1 MSKALVMNGIQE
13 KPGRQDERAVYPA
26 EGIHNFKIPKKTVP
40 IFGTFFYSIPTRHLE
55 QQSIQHIFLLCRS
68 LLQMPMTK
76 FNYGIDKLTTAK
88 AIEISSGKLNAA
100 LSDEAVR
107 KIQSSQRNVQRIVE
121 DNKTVYGV
129 NTGFGILANTKI
141 SEENTATLQHK
152 ILQSHS
158 VGVGSA
164 VPQEIAKLMLITK
177 VHALA
182 QGYSG
187 VQLQT
192 VERILW
198 HLENGVIPVVPAQ
211 GSVGA
216 SGDLAPLAH
225 LFLPLIGLGEVY
237 YQGTVHTALDVLKK
251 LSVTA
256 IHLGPKEGLAL
267 INGTQ
272 FILAYAVKAVQRIH
286 NCLEAADIIG
296 AMSLEALTGTKA
308 PFDERLHNLRPF
320 AGNRLVAQRLRLLLK
335 DSAIMQSHVDCGR
348 VQDPYSLRCMP
359 QVHGASRNAWLHL
372 KELTEIEL
380 NAVTD
385 NPIIF
390 SADDTISGGNFHGQS
405 LALPLDYACFA
416 SAEIGNISDRR
427 CYLLLEGKWGLP
439 MLLMKNV
446 GLNSGFMI
454 PQYTTAALVTEN
466 KTLCFPA
473 SADSIPTSLGQE
485 DHVSMGSISGRK
497 LDKVLDNLEYI
508 LAIEL
513 LTACQAIEFRRP
525 LKSGEILEFT
535 HEYVRKFVSF
545 AEEDR
550 IFANDIEQIK
560 NIIADFSFVGRVSQ
574 FAESRGVNLNKEFD
588 QFNLYSQE

>member
-1 MSKALVMNGIQE
+1 M
-13 KPGRQDERAVYPA
+13 
-26 EGIHNFKIPKKTVP
+26 
-40 IFGTFFYSIPTRHLE
+40 
-55 QQSIQHIFLLCRS
+55 
-68 LLQMPMTK
+68 
-76 FNYGIDKLTTAK
+76 
-88 AIEISSGKLNAA
+88 
-100 LSDEAVR
+100 
-107 KIQSSQRNVQRIVE
+107 
-121 DNKTVYGV
+121 
-129 NTGFGILANTKI
+129 
-141 SEENTATLQHK
+141 
-152 ILQSHS
+152 
-158 VGVGSA
+158 
-164 VPQEIAKLMLITK
+164 MLITK

-182 QGYSG
+182 HGYSG
-187 VQLQT
+187 VRLET
-192 VERILW
+192 MERILW
-198 HLENGVIPVVPAQ
+198 HIENEVIPVVPEK

-225 LFLPLIGLGEVY
+225 LFLPLIGLGEVFY
-237 YQGTVHTALDVLKK
+237 KGTRHKAQEVLNKFSLK
-251 LSVTA
+251 P
-256 IHLGPKEGLAL
+256 IQLGPKEGLAL

-272 FILAYAVKAVQRIH
+272 FILAYAVRAVQRLH

-308 PFDERLHNLRPF
+308 PFDERLHELRPF
-320 AGNRLVAQRLRLLLK
+320 AGNKLVAHRLRLLLR

-390 SADDTISGGNFHGQS
+390 SVDDTISGGNFHGQP

-416 SAEIGNISDRR
+416 AAEIGNISDRR

-466 KTLCFPA
+466 KTFCFPA

-497 LDKVLDNLEYI
+497 LNMVLDNLEYI

-525 LKSGEILEFT
+525 LKSGAILEFA
-535 HEYVRKFVSF
+535 HEYVRRFVSF

-550 IFANDIEQIK
+550 IFANDIQQIK
-560 NIIADFSFVGRVSQ
+560 NIISDFSFVEKINEFSLSIGI
-574 FAESRGVNLNKEFD
+574 ELNDTSSFY
-588 QFNLYSQE
+588 F

>member
-1 MSKALVMNGIQE
+1 MSKEFQ
-13 KPGRQDERAVYPA
+13 
-26 EGIHNFKIPKKTVP
+26 
-40 IFGTFFYSIPTRHLE
+40 
-55 QQSIQHIFLLCRS
+55 
-68 LLQMPMTK
+68 
-76 FNYGIDKLTTAK
+76 YGIDELTTGK
-88 AIEISSGKLNAA
+88 ALAIAA
-100 LSDEAVR
+100 GTLKGVLSQEARQRVTA
-107 KIQSSQRNVQRIVE
+107 SQQQVQQIVNE
-121 DNKTVYGV
+121 NKTVYGIT
-129 NTGFGILANTKI
+129 TGFGILANTKI
-141 SEENTATLQHK
+141 SEEDTRTLQHK

-158 VGVGSA
+158 VGVGDPIP
-164 VPQEIAKLMLITK
+164 VEVAKLMLITK
-177 VHALA
+177 MQALA
-182 QGYSG
+182 KGFSG

-192 VERILW
+192 LERINW
-198 HLENGVIPVVPAQ
+198 HIEQEVIPVVPEK

-237 YQGTVHTALDVLKK
+237 YKGIRSKAQDVLQQ
-251 LSVTA
+251 LGLA
-256 IHLGPKEGLAL
+256 PIQLGPKEGLAL

-272 FILAYAVKAVQRIH
+272 FILSFAVKAVQRMH

-296 AMSLEALTGTKA
+296 AMSLEALTGTQA
-308 PFDERLHNLRPF
+308 PFDERLHKLRPF
-320 AGNRLVAQRLRLLLK
+320 AGTQLVAQRLRLLLHQ
-335 DSAIMQSHVDCGR
+335 SAIMQSHVDCGR

-380 NAVTD
+380 NSVTD
-385 NPIIF
+385 NPIILA
-390 SADDTISGGNFHGQS
+390 ADDTISGGNFHGQP

-416 SAEIGNISDRR
+416 AAEIGNIADRR

-497 LDKVLDNLEYI
+497 LNQVLDNLEYI

-513 LTACQAIEFRRP
+513 LSACQAIEFRHP
-525 LKSGEILEFT
+525 LKSSAILEFA
-535 HEYVRKFVSF
+535 HDFVRRFVGF

-550 IFANDIEQIK
+550 IFAEDINKIRT
-560 NIIADFSFVGRVSQ
+560 IIRDFSFVDAMNTYSHL
-574 FAESRGVNLNKEFD
+574 SGVDLNKGYEGFD
-588 QFNLYSQE
+588 I

>member
-1 MSKALVMNGIQE
+1 MN
-13 KPGRQDERAVYPA
+13 
-26 EGIHNFKIPKKTVP
+26 KT
-40 IFGTFFYSIPTRHLE
+40 
-55 QQSIQHIFLLCRS
+55 
-68 LLQMPMTK
+68 
-76 FNYGIDKLTTAK
+76 FNYGSDTLTTAI
-88 AIEISSGKLNAA
+88 AISIANGSYRGQISDEISK
-100 LSDEAVR
+100 
-107 KIQSSQRNVQRIVE
+107 KILKSAE
-121 DNKTVYGV
+121 DVKQITKNNKTVYGV
-129 NTGFGILANTKI
+129 NTGFGILANTTI
-141 SEENTATLQHK
+141 SEEDTQTLQHK

-158 VGVGSA
+158 VGVGDP
-164 VPQEIAKLMLITK
+164 VPNEIAKLMMITK
-177 VHALA
+177 VHSLA
-182 QGYSG
+182 KGFSG
-187 VQLQT
+187 AQLQT
-192 VERILW
+192 IERILW
-198 HLENGVIPVVPAQ
+198 HIEKNVIPVVPEK

-225 LFLPLIGLGEVY
+225 LFLPLIGLGEVFFEGKKY
-237 YQGTVHTALDVLKK
+237 RSQEVLQKFN
-251 LSVTA
+251 LSP
-256 IHLGPKEGLAL
+256 IQLGPKEGLAL

-272 FILAYAVKAVQRIH
+272 FILAYAIKAVQRLH

-308 PFDERLHNLRPF
+308 PFDERLHDLRPF
-320 AGNRLVAQRLRLLLK
+320 PGNKLVAARLRLILQ
-335 DSAIMQSHVDCGR
+335 DSAIMQSHIDCGR

-380 NAVTD
+380 NSVTD

-390 SADDTISGGNFHGQS
+390 SEDDTISGGNFHGQP

-416 SAEIGNISDRR
+416 AAEVGNISDRR

-439 MLLMKNV
+439 MLLMNDV

-497 LDKVLDNLEYI
+497 LYKVLDNLEYI

-513 LTACQAIEFRRP
+513 MTASQAIE
-525 LKSGEILEFT
+525 
-535 HEYVRKFVSF
+535 
-545 AEEDR
+545 
-550 IFANDIEQIK
+550 
-560 NIIADFSFVGRVSQ
+560 
-574 FAESRGVNLNKEFD
+574 
-588 QFNLYSQE
+588 